1 MRVPTSD
8 GVVVRV
14 RVQPRAARDEVVGWR
29 EQTLRI
35 RVSAPPVD
43 GRANEAVERLLARAA
58 GVAPSAVRVVGGATG
73 RDKLVRITGL
83 TETALRARLPG

>member
-1 MRVPTSD
+1 
-8 GVVVRV
+8 VVVRV

-29 EQTLRI
+29 EQTLRV

-43 GRANEAVERLLARAA
+43 GRANEAVERLLARAV
-58 GVAPSAVRVVGGATG
+58 GVAPSAVRVVRGAAG

-83 TETALRARLPG
+83 TEAALRARVG